1 MFTIGD
7 FASFGRVS
15 VRMLHHYDAIGLL
28 TPAVVDPHTGY
39 RYYHA
44 GQLGRLNRIIAL
56 KELGFTLKQVQ
67 SIIDDKVDVAELH
80 GMLRLRRAQLREQ
93 VAADEARLTG
103 IAARLRMIEKE
114 GHMNTSDV
122 VLKKVPTVRVAE
134 LAATAAGYGPEHI
147 TPVIAPLYPD
157 LMHRLQTAGITP
169 VGPAIAYYE
178 PTGEGEDAVVVHA
191 GVPVHAVP
199 GPASDDRNVPVVDL
213 PAIPSAATLIH
224 HGSMEN
230 VMESLQ
236 ILAHWIDDNG
246 YRPLGYHREVYIDY
260 YPERADEGVTELQV
274 AVTKS

>member
-28 TPAVVDPHTGY
+28 TPAVVDPFTGY

-44 GQLGRLNRIIAL
+44 EQLGRLNRIIAL

-93 VAADEARLTG
+93 MATDEARLTG

-114 GHMNTSDV
+114 GHMNTADV
-122 VLKKVPTVRVAE
+122 VLKDVPSVRVAE

-147 TPVIAPLYPD
+147 GPVISPLYPE
-157 LMHRLQTAGITP
+157 LMHRMQTAGIEPT
-169 VGPAIAYYE
+169 GPAIAYYE
-178 PTGEGEDAVVVHA
+178 PESGSGDAVVVHA
-191 GVPVHAVP
+191 GMPVATDPGTAVP
-199 GPASDDRNVPVVDL
+199 IVDL
-213 PAIPSAATLIH
+213 PAIPTAATLIH

-274 AVTKS
+274 AVVKT